1 MNVSTTTRPHPARS
15 GVPDPF
21 PAAPAE
27 APAPVRWIVGE
38 EPRQARLTLPSGAVV
53 EPSSNPEY
61 LRVNGAE
68 VRKDEALR
76 IAGHL
81 RLLAG
86 S

>member
-1 MNVSTTTRPHPARS
+1 MNVSTTTRPHPDAS
-15 GVPDPF
+15 YLPYHPDASYLPDPF
-21 PAAPAE
+21 
-27 APAPVRWIVGE
+27 VGIVGE